1 MFCFIIEWNFKGW
14 DEFINHSLLSEV
26 VRLLMLPKP
35 NVFIHVTILLCSCS
49 AMQEDDMSSKKR
61 KYFLHSVPM
70 GWASDSALQHWEQQL
85 ASTAPITN
93 LLFVRLFC
101 SPLHNCRLSP
111 EFVRCSF
118 RIRPWLALTTSA
130 NARMQAMAAIT
141 ANSKSPSRLG
151 NEFLL
156 SFSWMPRQLDQAT
169 NCDKTLFFD
178 NIVILYLFPGQ
189 NNINR
194 ENNIE

>member
-1 MFCFIIEWNFKGW
+1 
-14 DEFINHSLLSEV
+14 
-26 VRLLMLPKP
+26 
-35 NVFIHVTILLCSCS
+35 
-49 AMQEDDMSSKKR
+49 
-61 KYFLHSVPM
+61 
-70 GWASDSALQHWEQQL
+70 
-85 ASTAPITN
+85 
-93 LLFVRLFC
+93 
-101 SPLHNCRLSP
+101 
-111 EFVRCSF
+111 
-118 RIRPWLALTTSA
+118 
-130 NARMQAMAAIT
+130 MQAMAAIT